1 MCFADV
7 HKEYKCHLPDV
18 IKDEFTKDLME
29 EIGNLNNLRPL
40 LDDNLNDIKK
50 ISDNLKSQKD
60 NIMIIPQNALKTM
73 GINNENQ
80 IEF

>member
-1 MCFADV
+1 
-7 HKEYKCHLPDV
+7 
-18 IKDEFTKDLME
+18 ME